1 MYQFDASNDMSN
13 DTLHKV
19 PVAEAAERLDVTQD
33 AVYKRI
39 KRGTIRADT
48 GADGSTYV
56 YIDTFELST
65 DNPADSSYDA
75 ATDALIAAL
84 QDQIQTLKT
93 KLDDW
98 KAEAQRKDTIMTM
111 AQRIPELEHAQG
123 SRESPESASED
134 DGRGERRKAR
144 RDRRSLLAAPGG
156 KGCLA
161 DS

>member
-1 MYQFDASNDMSN
+1 MHQFDASNDMSN

-19 PVAEAAERLDVTQD
+19 TVAEAAERLGVTQD

-56 YIDTFELST
+56 YIDTLVDTFELST

-134 DGRGERRKAR
+134 DGWERK
-144 RDRRSLLAAPGG
+144 
-156 KGCLA
+156 KGVEG
-161 DS
+161 